1 MPTVVELRSELGKRK
16 LPTDG
21 LKGKLEQ
28 RLRDADRKVQKAGQR
43 EAKRKKGQR
52 EAKRMKTAMH
62 SIVDEYLCPITQE
75 LPLDPVLAEDGRIY
89 ERWAIMEWL
98 GKQQRSPS
106 TGMAM
111 GTMLVG
117 SPQVRNTLET
127 LVKSGT
133 INGDKATAWK
143 KKLKD
148 DTKVKELRAKAEHDE
163 AGAMYELGRA
173 HSNGF
178 FSLPEDEAKGR
189 AWYER
194 GAVLH
199 DVKCMAKYGD
209 YLMKGLG
216 GEPIPTLGAVYTTRA
231 AEGGSN
237 LAAFQLGRAF
247 EKGKYGLPRD
257 TAHAKYWL
265 GKVVDGSCPVKHLSN
280 ECVESAKK
288 KLDSLSS

>member
-1 MPTVVELRSELGKRK
+1 MPTVVELRAELGKRK

-28 RLRDADRKVQKAGQR
+28 RLRDADQKVQKA
-43 EAKRKKGQR
+43 GQR

-117 SPQVRNTLET
+117 SPQVRNTLDT

-133 INGDKATAWK
+133 ITGDKATAWK

-148 DTKVKELRAKAEHDE
+148 DTKVKELRAKAEHD
-163 AGAMYELGRA
+163 AGAIFQLGNSHGR
-173 HSNGF
+173 GLL
-178 FSLPEDEAKGR
+178 SLPKDAAQAR
-189 AWYER
+189 ALYGR
-194 GAVLH
+194 GAALH
-199 DVKCMAKYGD
+199 DVKCMASYGE
-209 YLMKGLG
+209 YLIKGLG
-216 GEPIPTLGAVYTTRA
+216 GEPILTLGFVYTTRA

-237 LAAFQLGRAF
+237 LAAYLLGRAF
-247 EKGKYGLPRD
+247 EKGKHGLPRD
-257 TAHAKYWL
+257 TAQAKYWL
-265 GKVVDGSCPVKHLSN
+265 GKVVDGSCPVKHLQN

>member
-1 MPTVVELRSELGKRK
+1 MPTVVELRTELGKRK

-28 RLRDADRKVQKAGQR
+28 RLRDADQKVQKA
-43 EAKRKKGQR
+43 GQR

-98 GKQQRSPS
+98 GNQQRSPS

-133 INGDKATAWK
+133 INGDKA
-143 KKLKD
+143 
-148 DTKVKELRAKAEHDE
+148 
-163 AGAMYELGRA
+163 
-173 HSNGF
+173 
-178 FSLPEDEAKGR
+178 
-189 AWYER
+189 
-194 GAVLH
+194 
-199 DVKCMAKYGD
+199 
-209 YLMKGLG
+209 
-216 GEPIPTLGAVYTTRA
+216 A
-231 AEGGSN
+231 A
-237 LAAFQLGRAF
+237 
-247 EKGKYGLPRD
+247 
-257 TAHAKYWL
+257 
-265 GKVVDGSCPVKHLSN
+265 
-280 ECVESAKK
+280 
-288 KLDSLSS
+288 

>member
-1 MPTVVELRSELGKRK
+1 
-16 LPTDG
+16 
-21 LKGKLEQ
+21 
-28 RLRDADRKVQKAGQR
+28 
-43 EAKRKKGQR
+43 
-52 EAKRMKTAMH
+52 MKTAMH

-89 ERWAIMEWL
+89 ERWAIMEWF

-133 INGDKATAWK
+133 INGDKVTAWK

-148 DTKVKELRAKAEHDE
+148 DTTLKELRAKAEHD
-163 AGAMYELGRA
+163 AGAIFQLGNSHGR
-173 HSNGF
+173 GLL
-178 FSLPEDEAKGR
+178 SLPKDAAQAR
-189 AWYER
+189 ALYGR
-194 GAVLH
+194 GAALH
-199 DVKCMAKYGD
+199 DVKCMASYGE

-216 GEPIPTLGAVYTTRA
+216 GEPIPTLGVVYTTRA

-237 LAAFQLGRAF
+237 LAAYLLGRAF
-247 EKGKYGLPRD
+247 EKGKHGLPRD
-257 TAHAKYWL
+257 TAQAKYWL
-265 GKVVDGSCPVKHLSN
+265 GKVVDGSCPKKHSSLKN
-280 ECVESAKK
+280 EHVESAKK
-288 KLDSLSS
+288 MLDSLSS

>member
-1 MPTVVELRSELGKRK
+1 MPTVVELRTELGKRK

-28 RLRDADRKVQKAGQR
+28 RLRDADQKVQKAGQR

-133 INGDKATAWK
+133 IKGDKATAWK

-148 DTKVKELRAKAEHDE
+148 DTKVKELRAKAEHD
-163 AGAMYELGRA
+163 AGAIFQLGNSHGR
-173 HSNGF
+173 GLL
-178 FSLPEDEAKGR
+178 SLPKDAAQAR
-189 AWYER
+189 ALYGR
-194 GAVLH
+194 GAALH

-237 LAAFQLGRAF
+237 LSASQLGRALL
-247 EKGKYGLPRD
+247 KGKHGLPKD
-257 TAHAKYWL
+257 PAHAKYWL
-265 GKVVDGSCPVKHLSN
+265 GKVVDGSCQEKHLKDDM
-280 ECVESAKK
+280 VKTAKTM
-288 KLDSLSS
+288 LDAISS

>member
-1 MPTVVELRSELGKRK
+1 MEIVRVADETQMPTVVELRSELGKRK

-28 RLRDADRKVQKAGQR
+28 RLRDADQKVQKAGQR

-111 GTMLVG
+111 GTML
-117 SPQVRNTLET
+117 
-127 LVKSGT
+127 
-133 INGDKATAWK
+133 
-143 KKLKD
+143 KD
-148 DTKVKELRAKAEHDE
+148 DTKVRELRAKAEHDD
-163 AGAMYELGRA
+163 AGAMYELGRSHA
-173 HSNGF
+173 NGV
-178 FSLPEDEAKGR
+178 FSLPKDEAKER

-194 GAVLH
+194 GAALH

-216 GEPIPTLGAVYTTRA
+216 GEPIPTLGAVYITRA